1 MYDVISFGSATFDV
15 FAKTDSELIT
25 IKTVKSTE
33 ELIAYPSGSKIL
45 MKKLEFCVGGGG
57 TNAGVCFSRLGL
69 KSAYVGNIGNDDAGK
84 KVVEALKKE
93 GVDFLG
99 SVSNDMTNYSII
111 LDSIGED
118 RTILVYKDASEKLD
132 FDNIDK
138 DKLMSRWFYITAL
151 EVKLLEK
158 LVKFASKK
166 GIKVAFNPSNYL
178 ADKGS
183 EYIKNVLKK
192 TEMIILNDEEAKLL
206 VGTGSI
212 PILLD
217 RLKKLGPNIVVLT
230 QGSNGAD
237 VLYNDIIYHCDVKK
251 VDVVETTGAGDAFGA
266 TFLSGMILKNSIEKA
281 LLMAIVNSSS
291 VVTKIGP
298 KNGLLKSIELEKS
311 IGKSKLKISTLNLK
325 QSV

>member
-1 MYDVISFGSATFDV
+1 MYDIITFGSATFDV

-45 MKKLEFCVGGGG
+45 MKRLEFCVGGGG
-57 TNAGVCFSRLGL
+57 TNTAVCMSRLGL
-69 KSAYVGNIGNDDAGK
+69 KTAYVGNIGKDDAGK
-84 KVVEALKKE
+84 RVNESLKKDN
-93 GVDFLG
+93 VDFLG
-99 SVSNDMTNYSII
+99 SISEDMTNYSII

-118 RTILVYKDASEKLD
+118 RTILVYKDASEKLN

-138 DKLMSRWFYITAL
+138 EKLMARWFYFSAL
-151 EVKLLEK
+151 DIKLLEK
-158 LVKFASKK
+158 LVNFAAKK

-183 EYIKNVLKK
+183 EYIQKILEK
-192 TEMIILNDEEAKLL
+192 TEMLILNDEEAKLL
-206 VGTGSI
+206 VGNGSV

-217 RLKKLGPNIVVLT
+217 RLKKLGPKIVVLT
-230 QGSNGAD
+230 QGATGAD
-237 VLYNDIIYHCDVKK
+237 VLYNDVIYHSDVLK

-266 TFLSGMILKNSIEKA
+266 TFLSGMLLKNSVREA
-281 LLMAIVNSSS
+281 LKMAVVNSAF

-298 KNGLLKSIELEKS
+298 KSGLLTKNELDK
-311 IGKSKLKISTLNLK
+311 ILNKSKINVKTLNLK
-325 QSV
+325 